1 MKKSVILLS
10 VFLSSLIFYTY
21 NLFAQ
26 EQDDIISLFKGSE
39 IIYDDGIGFETHY
52 YLTGP
57 TSHKAVDGKIRRQ
70 FCKAPE
76 GVSAYEVIKNY
87 EKATQSKGG
96 TIIHFSREV
105 KPFKDKETGKTIRF
119 MKKFFTKG
127 RLTRYNPYS
136 YLQLPN
142 FAQDYVSGKIS
153 TAENDIYISVAAAV
167 VEGKTYYTL
176 VTVLAEPMDMNNV
189 TLNVLNEGIADKGKI
204 AIYDIYFD
212 TGKSE
217 VKNESNSALSIIADY
232 LKDNPDKKF
241 IIVGHTDNTGD
252 FDANVTLSNDR
263 AKAVIE
269 KLVAD
274 HGIEQAQLIP
284 YGVGSVSPQMSNA
297 TDEGKARN
305 RRVEL
310 VEF

>member
-1 MKKSVILLS
+1 MKRLNFLLMLILFSTLVLPS
-10 VFLSSLIFYTY
+10 K
-21 NLFAQ
+21 AQ
-26 EQDDIISLFKGSE
+26 DEIISLYKGSTK
-39 IIYDDGIGFETHY
+39 IYDDDIGYETHY

-57 TSHKAVDGKIRRQ
+57 TSHKAVDGKMRRQ
-70 FCKAPE
+70 FCELPE
-76 GVSAYEVIKNY
+76 GISSYEVIKNY
-87 EKATQSKGG
+87 EKAIQSKGG
-96 TIIHFSREV
+96 TIIYLSREAYRYT
-105 KPFKDKETGKTIRF
+105 DENTGERIYF
-119 MKKFFTKG
+119 MRDFFTKG
-127 RLTRYNPYS
+127 RLTRYNPHS

-142 FAQDYVSGKIS
+142 FAKDYVSGKIS

-217 VKNESNSALSIIADY
+217 VKNESNSALAIIADY

-274 HGIEQAQLIP
+274 HGIAQAQLIP

-297 TDEGKARN
+297 NDEGKARN

-310 VEF
+310 VEL